1 MPTPTPDF
9 SIFDGRELISYVA
22 VSGPTF
28 VDVPAVR
35 RPLTQSRQRNVE
47 RYVEL
52 QATDVVFHMDATLF
66 ESASLAAGDTISD
79 ITGTSYTVLFVEWQ
93 TLKNTV
99 VAVCRP
105 VV

>member
-1 MPTPTPDF
+1 MT
-9 SIFDGRELISYVA
+9 

-28 VDVPAVR
+28 SDVPAVR

-52 QATDVVFHMDATLF
+52 QASDVVFHISGT
-66 ESASLAAGDTISD
+66 SLDGTMVAAGDS
-79 ITGTSYTVLFVEWQ
+79 ITDVNSVSYQVLFAEWQ

-105 VV
+105 MI